1 MENKLGD
8 FLQTYRKEHNLSL
21 RDFAE
26 KSGISHSYL
35 NRLENGYDVRSGKP
49 VTPTVEILQ
58 QIARSLNMDLGKILE
73 ISGYIVGATYVDSDG
88 SVSTDYFPPKNNQT
102 SSFQFN
108 EDADIRRIERAR
120 QNMNQK
126 EKDKMMRILEAS
138 FEDYFGDDYVDDDND

>member
-1 MENKLGD
+1 M
-8 FLQTYRKEHNLSL
+8 F
-21 RDFAE
+21 
-26 KSGISHSYL
+26 
-35 NRLENGYDVRSGKP
+35 
-49 VTPTVEILQ
+49 
-58 QIARSLNMDLGKILE
+58 RSLSGNGNGFIQRYISWIFPAFVECPFVDIIFGICAFDFRRTGGIVQITAAFEGPQDIYTKTFIIE
-73 ISGYIVGATYVDSDG
+73 ISGYIVGSTYVDSDG